1 MGISIEKNWTIAL
14 VPAKM
19 TSIRLPKKNIANFHG
34 HPLFYYSV
42 KAAQL
47 AKHVSSVYV
56 SSESNE
62 VSELTKNF
70 KANFIK
76 RPEYL
81 SLPKIKNIDVLI
93 HALEN
98 ISIQSEAFPEFIV
111 LLQPTHPLRNPL
123 DIDKAIEL
131 LKNDKKADVLIS
143 VISDNRLSGEIEN
156 NRYISQYLSSRN
168 KRAKPESYINTGSF
182 YIFRTSTTI
191 LQGRIF
197 TENILPY
204 KLDNPEFEIDIDYK
218 SDFELAKCML
228 EINKDKFSFY
238 WDDI

>member
-1 MGISIEKNWTIAL
+1 MGVSIKQNWIIAL

-19 TSIRLPKKNIANFHG
+19 TSIRLPKKNIADFYG
-34 HPLFYYSV
+34 YPLFYYSI

-47 AKHVSSVYV
+47 AKSISHVYV

-62 VSELTKNF
+62 VIRLAKGF

-93 HALEN
+93 HALED
-98 ISIQSEAFPEFIV
+98 ISIQNEAFPEFIV
-111 LLQPTHPLRNPL
+111 LLQPTHPLRNPS

-131 LKNDKKADVLIS
+131 LKNDKKADVLIA
-143 VISDNRLSGEIEN
+143 VIADNRLSGEIEN
-156 NRYISQYLSSRN
+156 NRYISQHLPPKN
-168 KRAKPESYINTGSF
+168 KKIKPKCYINTGSF

-191 LQGRIF
+191 MKGRMF
-197 TENILPY
+197 TENILPF
-204 KLDNPEFEIDIDYK
+204 KLNNPEFEIDIDYK
-218 SDFELAKCML
+218 SDFELAEHIL
-228 EINKDKFSFY
+228 GSNKDKFSFY